1 MTTITPELVREHNLS
16 DAEYQRIVEILGR
29 EPNFVELGIFSAM
42 WSEHCS
48 YKSSRVHLKTFPTSG
63 PRVLQGPGENA
74 GVVDIGNGLAVAFKM
89 ESHNHPSFI
98 EPYQGAATG
107 VGGILRDIFTMGAR
121 PIASLNSLRFG
132 DLSAPRM
139 KHLVDG
145 VVRGIAG
152 YGNCI
157 GIPTVGGETT
167 FHPAYNANILVNV
180 MNVGVLPKDRIF
192 RGRAEGSGNPVVY
205 VGSKTGRDGIHG
217 ATMASEEF
225 AGGQEQQKRPNVQ
238 VGDPFTEKLL
248 LEACLELFQTD
259 AVVGI
264 QDMGAA
270 GLTSSSFEMAGRAGS
285 GVEIDLSKVPV
296 REEGMTPYEIMLS
309 ESQERMLLV
318 VRKSSLKEALTI
330 FRKWELDAVEIGRVT
345 NSGRVVLFF
354 EGEIVADL
362 PAAPLSDQAPLY
374 DRPRAA
380 PAAAPSPRWP
390 GEAEPSDYGECL
402 RRILTC
408 PNVAEKSWIWTQYD
422 HMVGTNTVERPGGD
436 AALVRVKGT
445 RKALALKSDVNP
457 FFCALDP
464 YRGGALAVAEAA
476 RSIAC
481 VGARPLAVTDCLNF
495 GNPEKPEVMG
505 QFEAVVRGISDAC
518 RALEIAV
525 VSGNVSFYNET
536 DGRAIP
542 PTPTVGMVGL
552 LEDVDKRVRLAFRRE
567 GDLVALLG
575 SARDELGG
583 SEFLRVIR
591 GRDEGPCPEVDLF
604 AERRLVDLL
613 ATLAEGALL
622 DSAHDVSDGG
632 LAVALAECSMKG
644 RLGGEISID
653 AELRLSALLFGETAG
668 RALITFA
675 PECQAAVEGAAKKVG
690 VPLTPIGRVGGKRLK
705 ITVGKRAVLDE
716 DVAALAD
723 LWKGAFAQAM
733 EAADVL

>member
-1 MTTITPELVREHNLS
+1 MITEDLIAEHNLS
-16 DAEYQRIVEILGR
+16 AEEYQRILKILDR
-29 EPNFVELGIFSAM
+29 EPNLVELGIFSAM

-74 GVVDIGNGLAVAFKM
+74 GIVDIGDGLAVAFKM
-89 ESHNHPSFI
+89 ESHNHPSYI

-132 DLSAPRM
+132 SLSAPRM

-167 FHPAYNANILVNV
+167 FHPAYDGNILVNV
-180 MNVGVLPKDRIF
+180 MNVGILPKDRIF
-192 RGRAEGSGNPVVY
+192 RGRAEGAGNPVVY

-225 AGGQEQQKRPNVQ
+225 AGDETQQKRPTVQ

-248 LEACLELFQTD
+248 MEACLELFQTD

-270 GLTSSSFEMAGRAGS
+270 GLTSSCFEMAGRAGS

-318 VRKSSLKEALTI
+318 ARKDRLKEVLGI
-330 FRKWELDAVEIGRVT
+330 FHKWELDAVEIGHVT

-362 PAAPLSDQAPLY
+362 PAAPLSDEAPMY
-374 DRPRAA
+374 DRPRVVPPA
-380 PAAAPSPRWP
+380 PPPPLWP
-390 GEAEPSDYGECL
+390 GEAEPADYGDCL
-402 RRILTC
+402 RRILAS

-422 HMVGTNTVERPGGD
+422 HMVGTNTVVRPGGD

-445 RKALALKSDVNP
+445 SKALALKSDVNP
-457 FFCALDP
+457 FFCALDA
-464 YRGGALAVAEAA
+464 YKGGALAVAEAA

-481 VGARPLAVTDCLNF
+481 TGGRPLAITDCLNF
-495 GNPEKPEVMG
+495 GNPEKPEVMA
-505 QFEAVVRGISDAC
+505 QFEAAVRGIADAC
-518 RALEIAV
+518 RALEIPV

-552 LEDVDKRVRLAFRRE
+552 LADVEKRVPQGFRRD
-567 GDLVALLG
+567 GDIVALAG
-575 SARDELGG
+575 TSRDELGG

-591 GRDEGPCPEVDLF
+591 GRDEGPCPEVDVA
-604 AERRLVDLL
+604 AEGRLIDWL
-613 ATLAEGALL
+613 ASLAEEGHLH
-622 DSAHDVSDGG
+622 SAHDVSDGG
-632 LAVALAECSMKG
+632 LAVALAECAMKKP
-644 RLGGEISID
+644 LGADISID
-653 AELRLSALLFGETAG
+653 SDLRLSALLFGESTG
-668 RALITFA
+668 RALVTYA
-675 PECQAAVEGAAKKVG
+675 PEGQAAVEGAARKAG
-690 VPLTPIGRVGGKRLK
+690 VPLARIGRVGGKTLK
-705 ITVGKRAVLDE
+705 VSVRKRIVLDE
-716 DVAALAD
+716 DVAALAE
-723 LWKGAFAQAM
+723 LWKGAFAHAM
-733 EAADVL
+733 ESADIL

>member
-1 MTTITPELVREHNLS
+1 MITAEQIAEHNLS
-16 DAEYQRIVEILGR
+16 QDEYQRILQILGR
-29 EPNFVELGIFSAM
+29 EPGLVELGIFSAM

-48 YKSSRVHLKTFPTSG
+48 YKSSRIHLKGFPTSG
-63 PRVLQGPGENA
+63 PRVIQGPGENA
-74 GVVDIGNGLAVAFKM
+74 GIVDIGDGLAVAFKM

-167 FHPAYNANILVNV
+167 FDRAYNANILVNV
-180 MNVGVLPKDRIF
+180 MNVGLVRADRIF
-192 RGRAEGSGNPVVY
+192 RGRAEGAGNPVVY

-225 AGGQEQQKRPNVQ
+225 AGDETKQKRPTVQ

-259 AVVGI
+259 AVIGI

-270 GLTSSSFEMAGRAGS
+270 GLTSSAFEMAGRAGS
-285 GVEIDLSKVPV
+285 GVELDLSKVPV
-296 REEGMTPYEIMLS
+296 RETGMTPYEIMLS

-318 VRKSSLKEALTI
+318 ARRDRLDKVFEI
-330 FRKWELDAVEIGRVT
+330 FRKWDLDAAEIGRVT
-345 NSGRVVLFF
+345 SSGRVVLFF
-354 EGEIVADL
+354 EGKIVANL
-362 PAAPLSDQAPLY
+362 PAEPLSAEAPLY
-374 DRPRAA
+374 DRPRSA
-380 PAAAPSPRWP
+380 PAPPPAPRWP
-390 GEAEPSDYGECL
+390 SEPEPSDYGACL
-402 RRILTC
+402 RKILAS
-408 PNVAEKSWIWTQYD
+408 PNIAEKSWIWTQYD

-445 RKALALKSDVNP
+445 RKALAIESDVNP

-464 YRGGALAVAEAA
+464 YRGAAIAVAEAA

-481 VGARPLAVTDCLNF
+481 TGARPLAIFFCFNSAT
-495 GNPEKPEVMG
+495 PEKPEVMG
-505 QFEAVVRGISDAC
+505 QFEASVRGLADAC
-518 RALEIAV
+518 RALEIPV

-552 LEDVDKRVRLAFRRE
+552 IEDVGRHVRLAYRQA
-567 GDLVALLG
+567 GD
-575 SARDELGG
+575 
-583 SEFLRVIR
+583 
-591 GRDEGPCPEVDLF
+591 
-604 AERRLVDLL
+604 
-613 ATLAEGALL
+613 
-622 DSAHDVSDGG
+622 
-632 LAVALAECSMKG
+632 
-644 RLGGEISID
+644 
-653 AELRLSALLFGETAG
+653 
-668 RALITFA
+668 
-675 PECQAAVEGAAKKVG
+675 
-690 VPLTPIGRVGGKRLK
+690 
-705 ITVGKRAVLDE
+705 
-716 DVAALAD
+716 
-723 LWKGAFAQAM
+723 
-733 EAADVL
+733 

>member
-1 MTTITPELVREHNLS
+1 VITDDVIADHNLS
-16 DAEYQRIVEILGR
+16 QEEYSRILEILGR

-63 PRVLQGPGENA
+63 PRVIQGPGENA
-74 GVVDIGNGLAVAFKM
+74 GVVDIGDGLAVVFKM

-121 PIASLNSLRFG
+121 PVASLDSLRFG
-132 DLSAPRM
+132 ALDAPRM

-157 GIPTVGGETT
+157 GIPTVGGETS
-167 FHPAYNANILVNV
+167 FHPAYNGNILVNV
-180 MNVGVLPKDRIF
+180 MNVGLVRADRIF
-192 RGRAEGSGNPVVY
+192 LGRAEGIGNPVIY

-225 AGGQEQQKRPNVQ
+225 AGDETKQKRPTVQ

-248 LEACLELFQTD
+248 MEACLELFETD

-285 GVEIDLSKVPV
+285 GVAIDLSKVPV
-296 REEGMTPYEIMLS
+296 REIGMTPYEIMLS

-318 VRKSSLKEALTI
+318 ARRDRADEVLRI
-330 FRKWELDAVEIGRVT
+330 FRKWDLDAVEIGRVT
-345 NSGRVVLFF
+345 DSGRVVLFF
-354 EGEIVADL
+354 EGNIVADL
-362 PAAPLSDQAPLY
+362 PAAPLSDRAPAY

-380 PAAAPSPRWP
+380 IGPAPPGRWKDEP
-390 GEAEPSDYGECL
+390 EPSHYGECL
-402 RRILTC
+402 RRILAS
-408 PNVAEKSWIWTQYD
+408 PNVAEKTWIWTQYD

-436 AALVRVKGT
+436 AAIVRVKGT
-445 RKALALKSDVNP
+445 SKALALKSDVNP

-464 YRGGALAVAEAA
+464 YRGGAIAVAEAA

-481 VGARPLAVTDCLNF
+481 TGAVPLAITDCLNF
-495 GNPEKPEVMG
+495 GSPERPEVMA
-505 QFEAVVRGISDAC
+505 QFEAAVRGISDAC
-518 RALEIAV
+518 RTLDVPV

-552 LEDVDKRVRLAFRRE
+552 LEDVERRVHMPFRRDS
-567 GDLVALLG
+567 DLVALLG
-575 SARDELGG
+575 TTRDELGG
-583 SEFLRVIR
+583 SEFLRTIR
-591 GRDEGPCPEVDLF
+591 GRDEGPCPEVDLE
-604 AERRLVDLL
+604 AERRLVRLL
-613 ATLAEGALL
+613 TGLAHHRKLA
-622 DSAHDVSDGG
+622 SAHDLSDGG
-632 LAVALAECSMKG
+632 LAVALAECAMKSG
-644 RLGGEISID
+644 LGAAIVLDSGVRPS
-653 AELRLSALLFGETAG
+653 SLLFGESTG
-668 RALITFA
+668 RALVSFEPKA
-675 PECQAAVEGAAKKVG
+675 EAAVRSSAEQSGVPFAVIGKVGGERLTISAGAKKLV
-690 VPLTPIGRVGGKRLK
+690 
-705 ITVGKRAVLDE
+705 DE
-716 DVAALAD
+716 PVAALRD
-723 LWKGAFAQAM
+723 LWSTAFARAL
-733 EAADVL
+733 ESAADVL